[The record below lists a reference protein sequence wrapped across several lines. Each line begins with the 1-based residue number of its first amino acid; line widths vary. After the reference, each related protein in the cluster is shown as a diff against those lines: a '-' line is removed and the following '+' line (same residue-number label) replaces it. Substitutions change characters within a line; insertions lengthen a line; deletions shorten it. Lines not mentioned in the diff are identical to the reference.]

1 MSKANGKIETFHTAN
16 GIPRLSYILTYIHIM
31 SNCPICFEDITS
43 KTGHATLACGHTYHM
58 RCISQWFQTATEP
71 ACACC
76 RKSATH
82 TDWSPIVQ
90 NPAPINPSRR
100 RMDFL
105 DIFFYIGILLCVLFC
120 LFTNPYRNAK
130 MMLWISQWLV
140 DSSTIMTCQLAYPSL
155 QSHVS

>member
-1 MSKANGKIETFHTAN
+1 MSDSSM
-16 GIPRLSYILTYIHIM
+16 P

-71 ACACC
+71 ACPCC
-76 RKSATH
+76 RKAATH

-90 NPAPINPSRR
+90 APTNPPRR
-100 RMDFL
+100 RMDSL
-105 DIFFYIGILLCVLFC
+105 DIFFYIASLACVLFC

-130 MMLWISQWLV
+130 VMLWLSQWLV
-140 DSSTIMTCQLAYPSL
+140 DSSTIMTCQLAYPNL
-155 QSHVS
+155 YNHVA